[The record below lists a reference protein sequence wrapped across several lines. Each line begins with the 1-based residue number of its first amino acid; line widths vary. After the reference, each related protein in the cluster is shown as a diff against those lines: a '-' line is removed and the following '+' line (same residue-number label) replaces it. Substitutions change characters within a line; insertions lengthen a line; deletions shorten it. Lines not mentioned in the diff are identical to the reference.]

1 MPGVSL
7 ELKAFIS
14 ERDDP
19 VKDPELLAISILA
32 HATAVLDFKVLGKFG
47 LVPIEILLEPQ
58 SCKVVPMDD
67 YRDSTVW
74 VVEAARRCAS

>member
-7 ELKAFIS
+7 ELKALVS
-14 ERDDP
+14 ERDDS
-19 VKDPELLAISILA
+19 VKNPELLAISVLA
-32 HATAVLDFKVLGKFG
+32 HATAVLDLKVLGEFG
-47 LVPIEILLEPQ
+47 LIPVEILLKSQ

-74 VVEAARRCAS
+74 VVETARRCAS